1 MARKSAD
8 YSSAFYA
15 SEAQQPSEEALRC
28 AALEQ
33 QLTQLRAHAHTLE
46 RALQVAAACLRP
58 YDKSNGR

>member
-1 MARKSAD
+1 
-8 YSSAFYA
+8 
-15 SEAQQPSEEALRC
+15 LRC